1 MFKPT
6 APNWRL
12 NDSLLSD
19 PLVAEEGRQVLTD
32 YFERNAVGDVSSP
45 MVWEAHKCVVRGYF
59 IRKGAERAKRC
70 SADIRDLQQQISQ
83 VSSDHKR
90 DGDPNTMALL
100 TELRRSLA
108 ALLNTRYHRTYLR
121 SKAFFH
127 SHGDKSGRLLARML
141 AKKRSAAYIAK
152 LRDKQGALQRLPVKL
167 LQIVRDYYAALY
179 DLQGTI
185 NPQDQ
190 ARKCADILSYLTKY
204 STKKVSRQTSDL
216 LDRPLTI
223 EELALALQTS
233 KTGKSPGPDG
243 LPIRYYKSYAAILFP
258 HLLTALND
266 LTDGLQLPTQTLSA
280 NITILPK
287 EGKDPELCT
296 SYRPISLLNCDLKL
310 FSKILADRLKP
321 FLPALVHADQVG
333 FVPGREARDNTMRTL
348 QLMHHAR
355 RSSQALALLSTDA
368 EKAFD
373 RVDWDFISLSL
384 THIGLGPHL
393 CTWIGALY
401 GNTTA
406 RVCVNG
412 VFTTPFAIRNGT
424 RQGCPLSPLLFVVTL
439 EPFLEAIR
447 SNPDISGVM
456 VGTQQHKVAAYA
468 DDLLFFVTR
477 PEISLPGVM
486 TAFEE
491 YGRLSNLK
499 INFLKSN
506 ILNVTVPE
514 PRAQALRPY
523 FAFKWMTDKI
533 KYLGIWLPS
542 HHSRLYQDNFP
553 PLLGALQRD
562 LANWN
567 YPHIAWLGRIAVVKM
582 NVQPRLLYLMQTI
595 PIDLPKA
602 FFTSLRSMVATYIWR
617 GKRPRLSYEV
627 LTRSRAM
634 GGLAL
639 PNFSLYHQACHLQRV
654 VEWSRE
660 GSVKLWRAV
669 EQELVGR
676 PLTVLPWLTLREGR
690 RLAGSSPHTQ
700 ATFGIWRRS
709 AAKLGLTSFPSPM
722 TPVVHNEEYL
732 PGLDPHSI
740 RRLVQV
746 PTPRIL
752 HFVHDSTCRPLAD
765 LMGDS
770 PISFLHTFHYA
781 QLRHY
786 LDSLPQKHQLGRPLR
801 SFEKLCCI
809 KGPLSHG
816 LSLLYSL
823 LREAASDVPPPYM
836 GKWENMLDVVLSDA
850 QWSKICELI
859 HHCSVSSKTQ
869 ETAYK
874 VLSLWYR
881 TPDKINRYDPQVP
894 AQCWRCNGARGDM
907 LHIWWECPKLQPFW
921 SRIHDILT
929 VFTDP
934 PPEFTPAAFLLHH
947 NTYSVA
953 AYKRTMAIRILN
965 IAKALVPLYWLQLTP
980 PPLSLW
986 FTRMEELHTVEQ
998 LVFSASDRLPQYTA
1012 IWSSWILQSSSQA
1025 FQALLTVPT

>member
-1 MFKPT
+1 MLTECNTPLTPADLLIVSINANGLNSPEKRSHAMRDFRSQRALVVYIQETHFQEGRAPSLTNSHYPVGFFSHNTEARSKGTAILFHKRIPFQLLDSVTDAGGRFIFVKGRIMNQTYTFANCYAPNKAQHKFLSTTLRALRDFAEGLVVLGGDFNLPLEPYWDTSAGRSSIPLHILRSCRSSLHNDRFADCWRTLHPTGKDFSFYAHSSQSYSRIDYLFVPQYYLSALRSATIGTATWSDHAPVTITLRSPMFKPT

-45 MVWEAHKCVVRGYF
+45 MVWEAHKCVIRGYF

-108 ALLNTRYHRTYLR
+108 ELLNTRYHRTYLR

-185 NPQDQ
+185 NPQDR
-190 ARKCADILSYLTKY
+190 ARKRSDILSYLTKY

-266 LTDGLQLPTQTLSA
+266 LTEGLQLPTQTLSA

-447 SNPDISGVM
+447 SNPDISG
-456 VGTQQHKVAAYA
+456 
-468 DDLLFFVTR
+468 
-477 PEISLPGVM
+477 
-486 TAFEE
+486 
-491 YGRLSNLK
+491 
-499 INFLKSN
+499 
-506 ILNVTVPE
+506 
-514 PRAQALRPY
+514 
-523 FAFKWMTDKI
+523 
-533 KYLGIWLPS
+533 
-542 HHSRLYQDNFP
+542 
-553 PLLGALQRD
+553 
-562 LANWN
+562 
-567 YPHIAWLGRIAVVKM
+567 
-582 NVQPRLLYLMQTI
+582 
-595 PIDLPKA
+595 
-602 FFTSLRSMVATYIWR
+602 
-617 GKRPRLSYEV
+617 
-627 LTRSRAM
+627 
-634 GGLAL
+634 
-639 PNFSLYHQACHLQRV
+639 
-654 VEWSRE
+654 
-660 GSVKLWRAV
+660 
-669 EQELVGR
+669 
-676 PLTVLPWLTLREGR
+676 
-690 RLAGSSPHTQ
+690 
-700 ATFGIWRRS
+700 
-709 AAKLGLTSFPSPM
+709 
-722 TPVVHNEEYL
+722 
-732 PGLDPHSI
+732 
-740 RRLVQV
+740 
-746 PTPRIL
+746 
-752 HFVHDSTCRPLAD
+752 
-765 LMGDS
+765 
-770 PISFLHTFHYA
+770 
-781 QLRHY
+781 
-786 LDSLPQKHQLGRPLR
+786 
-801 SFEKLCCI
+801 
-809 KGPLSHG
+809 
-816 LSLLYSL
+816 
-823 LREAASDVPPPYM
+823 
-836 GKWENMLDVVLSDA
+836 
-850 QWSKICELI
+850 
-859 HHCSVSSKTQ
+859 
-869 ETAYK
+869 
-874 VLSLWYR
+874 
-881 TPDKINRYDPQVP
+881 
-894 AQCWRCNGARGDM
+894 
-907 LHIWWECPKLQPFW
+907 
-921 SRIHDILT
+921 
-929 VFTDP
+929 
-934 PPEFTPAAFLLHH
+934 
-947 NTYSVA
+947 
-953 AYKRTMAIRILN
+953 
-965 IAKALVPLYWLQLTP
+965 
-980 PPLSLW
+980 
-986 FTRMEELHTVEQ
+986 
-998 LVFSASDRLPQYTA
+998 
-1012 IWSSWILQSSSQA
+1012 
-1025 FQALLTVPT
+1025 